1 MLCVETVNAAANAV
15 TLAPGKTHTMQ
26 CHMSVEKSTA

>member
-15 TLAPGKTHTMQ
+15 TLAPGEAHTMQ
-26 CHMSVEKSTA
+26 AMISVEQTAS